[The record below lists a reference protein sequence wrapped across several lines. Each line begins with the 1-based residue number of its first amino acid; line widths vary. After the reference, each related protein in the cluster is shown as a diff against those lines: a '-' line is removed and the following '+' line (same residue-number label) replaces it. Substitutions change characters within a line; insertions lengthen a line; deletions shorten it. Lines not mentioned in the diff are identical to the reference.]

1 MPKPDSPGAALVRL
15 RWAKTTPEERSEHG
29 RRLALARWGPGRAKP
44 AKPDLA
50 GAAEAFL
57 RRLQKAQED
66 LRASQEG
73 NSPPSNP
80 VDPKV

>member
-1 MPKPDSPGAALVRL
+1 MPQDKGDSPGAALVRL
-15 RWAKTTPEERSEHG
+15 RWAKTTAAERVEHG
-29 RRLALARWGPGRAKP
+29 RRLARTRWAQVR
-44 AKPDLA
+44 LLQE
-50 GAAEAFL
+50 AEA
-57 RRLQKAQED
+57 A